1 MITILIALLVFGL
14 LILIH
19 ELGHFVA
26 ARCFDVAVR
35 EFAIGMGPKF
45 ISHRSKKSGIL
56 YSLRLLPIGGFVSMV
71 GEDEESEDERALCK
85 KAVWKRMIITAAGAF
100 MNLLLGII
108 LMSVLVATSET
119 LGSTKILRFN
129 SASSVSEESGLRIG
143 DTITKIDG
151 ERMHISTE
159 LVYTLMRVTT
169 PVDVEVE
176 RAGVTVLLEDVV
188 FPTDVSEGTLFGY
201 ADFKVEAV
209 DKTPLT
215 VVKHAYYQSIASVK
229 MIWHS
234 FIDLVTGKYGVEQM
248 SGPVGVT
255 TAIGEAAEQGGTN
268 LLFLCALITLNLGIF
283 NLLPLPALDGG
294 RLVFQIIELVRRKPI
309 KPEYEGFVHF
319 VGIVL
324 LMLLMIFITYKDITK
339 IFIK

>member
-1 MITILIALLVFGL
+1 MITILIALLVFGV
-14 LILIH
+14 LIFIH
-19 ELGHFVA
+19 ELGHFIA
-26 ARCFDVAVR
+26 ARSFDVAVR
-35 EFAIGMGPKF
+35 EFALGMGPRL
-45 ISHRSKKSGIL
+45 ISHRSKKTGIV

-71 GEDEESEDERALCK
+71 GEDEDSDDECAFCR

-100 MNLLLGII
+100 MNLLLGVI
-108 LMSVLVATSET
+108 LMSALVAANDT
-119 LGSTKILRFN
+119 LGSTTILRFN
-129 SASSVSEESGLRIG
+129 SANALSEESGLRIG
-143 DTITKIDG
+143 DTIKKIDG

-169 PVDVEVE
+169 PVNVEVE
-176 RAGVTVLLEDVV
+176 RAGNKVIIEDVV
-188 FPTDVSEGTLFGY
+188 FPTDVTEGTLFGY

-215 VVKHAYYQSIASVK
+215 VIRHAFYQSIASVK

-234 FIDLVTGKYGVEQM
+234 FIDLITGKYGVEQM

-255 TAIGEAAEQGGTN
+255 TAIGEAAEQGSTN
-268 LLFLCALITLNLGIF
+268 LIFLCALISLNLGIF

-294 RLVFQIIELVRRKPI
+294 RLVFQVIELFRRKPI
-309 KPEYEGFVHF
+309 NPEYEGFVHF